1 VLRFIALAWNHADPA
16 QTAAAQLLTS
26 RLHDAGCGW
35 SEVFRNESLVVLA
48 ARMRPSQ
55 PVLRL
60 SDNAGAV
67 LGAVFRAAD
76 DSQYVAVTSLTED
89 ESSKIVASGA
99 RRLVECYWG
108 SYVAF
113 VHDRATRR
121 NFILRAPR
129 SPLTCFTATFRGA
142 HVYFSRTEDVASL
155 GLVALS
161 VDWQRVAICV
171 VYGSGGTRGS
181 AVSEVSELKPGE
193 CVEHQRERVHRALY
207 WDPLAIAQAN
217 VVEDVSLAAAAVRK
231 AVQGA
236 AWALASSHRTVVHTL
251 SGGLDSSIV
260 ACCLGNAPAH
270 PEVVCI
276 NDYSSGPDSDERK
289 FARLAAQRG
298 GFALIERERRSDL
311 RFEQFLRC
319 VRTAVPSPQFL
330 ELAHDRPAVDLA
342 YQRAAT
348 AVFTGVQGDATFYMY
363 PPAQAAADFALRRGI
378 RPALFRQA
386 LGIARL
392 ERTSVWH
399 VLRIAC
405 RARLRRG
412 KIDYWAIQRGFLDL
426 NPGKSIVNMQVA
438 DDLARHAELMDPMFQ
453 DAAEVP
459 PGKLWQI
466 FQMTSASAYEDS
478 FSLPAD
484 PEFVH
489 PLMAQPVA
497 EICLRIPTYTH
508 LTNGWDRAVARL
520 AFADD
525 LPVEIRR
532 RTSKGGLE
540 EYAKEMSMRNIGF
553 MRELLLNGFLVRE
566 RILNRPI
573 LEQAL
578 SGSPSKTS
586 VTAAMLLI
594 YLSVE
599 VWVNSWHGAARR
611 AVA

>member
-1 VLRFIALAWNHADPA
+1 MLRFIALAWSHTDPA
-16 QTAAAQLLTS
+16 QGAAAHLLTA
-26 RLHDAGCGW
+26 RLHDASRGW
-35 SEVFRNESLVVLA
+35 SEVFRHKGLVVFA
-48 ARMRPSQ
+48 DGVRPDQ
-55 PVLRL
+55 PLLRL
-60 SDNAGAV
+60 SDNAGVV
-67 LGAVFRAAD
+67 LGTLFRNAD
-76 DSQYVAVTSLTED
+76 DSEHASVTSLKDD
-89 ESSKIVASGA
+89 ESYKIVSSGA
-99 RRLVECYWG
+99 RRLVESYWG

-113 VHDRATRR
+113 VHDRPSKRSWV
-121 NFILRAPR
+121 LRAPR

-142 HVYFSRTEDVASL
+142 HLYFSRTEDVASL
-155 GLVALS
+155 GLVSLS

-181 AVSEVSELKPGE
+181 AVSELSEIKPGE
-193 CVEHQRERVHRALY
+193 CVEHQREQARRTLY
-207 WDPLAIAQAN
+207 WDPLAIAQSN
-217 VVEDVSLAAAAVRK
+217 VVEDISLAAAAVRT
-231 AVQGA
+231 AVRGSVR
-236 AWALASSHRTVVHTL
+236 ALASSHRTVVHKL

-260 ACCLGNAPAH
+260 VCCLGTTRAH

-289 FARLAAQRG
+289 FARLAAQCG
-298 GFALIERERRSDL
+298 GFELVEQERRRDL
-311 RFEQFLRC
+311 RFEQFLKC

-342 YQRAAT
+342 YHRAAT
-348 AVFTGVQGDATFYMY
+348 AVFTGVQGDATFYVY
-363 PPAQAAADFALRRGI
+363 PPAEAAADYALRHGI
-378 RPALFRQA
+378 RPALFRRA
-386 LGIARL
+386 LDAARL

-399 VLRIAC
+399 VLRIAGRAHLC
-405 RARLRRG
+405 RSKL
-412 KIDYWAIQRGFLDL
+412 DYWAVQRGFLEL
-426 NPGKSIVNMQVA
+426 NPGKSIVNMEVA
-438 DDLARHAELMDPMFQ
+438 DELASREELTDPTFQ
-453 DAAEVP
+453 AATDVP

-484 PEFVH
+484 PQFVH

-540 EYAKEMSMRNIGF
+540 EYAKEMSVRNIGF
-553 MRELLLNGFLVRE
+553 MRELLLNGSLVRE

-578 SGSPSKTS
+578 SGSPSRTS

-611 AVA
+611 AAA